1 MAMSLCSIYRNPLV
15 NFKNAALGKRTVD
28 NVHFC
33 AKEFLQAVFH
43 AVQGQQRNPVAVNS
57 ISRSTSLSGRPCLL
71 AREPN
76 SLAFL
81 MGYSGAANSPDLWKI
96 RREIANYEMNSLT
109 LV

>member
-43 AVQGQQRNPVAVNS
+43 AVQGQQRNPGGEFNQQIHITV
-57 ISRSTSLSGRPCLL
+57 RPPLSPGQR
-71 AREPN
+71 A
-76 SLAFL
+76 
-81 MGYSGAANSPDLWKI
+81 K
-96 RREIANYEMNSLT
+96 
-109 LV
+109 